1 MKFIKN
7 ALENR
12 KKWFNSELIF
22 YIAVFCLPF
31 ENFFFAPSA
40 GWAAISPVIL
50 ALYIILNYKHA
61 IKGLVKL
68 RKILFFFIFAV
79 VLGSITAFINNVGVI
94 DFINSF
100 VPLGL
105 GAVSLLSF
113 WTFYNKKKDLSI
125 VINLIVIAY
134 AICLMIGFIEYLT
147 LKFNNIAMKEW
158 LISIMKRDYL
168 AEGRGRVQFFF
179 TEPSFIGMHL
189 FGILLPM
196 YWLSRRKDLLFVLA
210 LFLFAAIFFNSGV
223 RVFIDI
229 IVVAAIYFA
238 YLLIIHKKAKFI
250 PLVLLILGLGF
261 TYAYNN
267 NVRIK
272 KIVDTGIYSDGSLSA
287 RYFRMQSSVIGYSK
301 APVQTLFGFGMG
313 NAIKPIHLGYDE
325 ARETYK
331 STYLREVD
339 ALDKDKTDFHDDSV
353 AYSLYIRF
361 ISEYGL
367 ILTIVAIVY
376 LIRITKDSRLPQR
389 WLYFAVILY
398 IYVQFESLGFYA
410 LWIFILTMIFTNKRE
425 ITEKDLASRILDN
438 VWKKVKHGKQS

>member
-12 KKWFNSELIF
+12 KKWFNSELVF

-50 ALYIILNYKHA
+50 ALYIILNYKYA
-61 IKGLVKL
+61 IKGLIKL

-79 VLGSITAFINNVGVI
+79 ILGSITAFINNVGVI

-113 WTFYNKKKDLSI
+113 WIFYNKKKDLSI
-125 VINLIVIAY
+125 VVNLIVIAY

-196 YWLSRRKDLLFVLA
+196 YWLSRRKDL
-210 LFLFAAIFFNSGV
+210 
-223 RVFIDI
+223 I
-229 IVVAAIYFA
+229 IRLSIIPICSN
-238 YLLIIHKKAKFI
+238 LL
-250 PLVLLILGLGF
+250 
-261 TYAYNN
+261 
-267 NVRIK
+267 
-272 KIVDTGIYSDGSLSA
+272 
-287 RYFRMQSSVIGYSK
+287 
-301 APVQTLFGFGMG
+301 
-313 NAIKPIHLGYDE
+313 
-325 ARETYK
+325 
-331 STYLREVD
+331 
-339 ALDKDKTDFHDDSV
+339 
-353 AYSLYIRF
+353 
-361 ISEYGL
+361 
-367 ILTIVAIVY
+367 
-376 LIRITKDSRLPQR
+376 
-389 WLYFAVILY
+389 
-398 IYVQFESLGFYA
+398 
-410 LWIFILTMIFTNKRE
+410 
-425 ITEKDLASRILDN
+425 
-438 VWKKVKHGKQS
+438 